1 MNVFLEVYKI
11 FYQIK
16 TNGNE
21 YRLPFNEIQNMQI
34 NAKYSEK
41 PQLECT
47 KWKSLKFKVTDSDVQ
62 RHLVLNLFDRV
73 PSYGV
78 DQAKKLLMFLFFYL
92 KIQKALFFQFNLVAF
107 SAC

>member
-62 RHLVLNLFDRV
+62 RHLVLNLFGKFHPNCV
-73 PSYGV
+73 ALGS
-78 DQAKKLLMFLFFYL
+78 L
-92 KIQKALFFQFNLVAF
+92 KITQLTELLKSQALEL
-107 SAC
+107 

>member
-62 RHLVLNLFDRV
+62 RHLVLNLFGKCHPNCV
-73 PSYGV
+73 ALGSLKQLTELLNS
-78 DQAKKLLMFLFFYL
+78 QALEL
-92 KIQKALFFQFNLVAF
+92 
-107 SAC
+107 